1 MSRGRAVTQ
10 RNGRDG
16 RRSLQRE
23 GGHIDGFERLV
34 RSRGGKD
41 TFDLRKPSS
50 VRRRGM
56 LLLVTVNP

>member
-1 MSRGRAVTQ
+1 M
-10 RNGRDG
+10 GRDG